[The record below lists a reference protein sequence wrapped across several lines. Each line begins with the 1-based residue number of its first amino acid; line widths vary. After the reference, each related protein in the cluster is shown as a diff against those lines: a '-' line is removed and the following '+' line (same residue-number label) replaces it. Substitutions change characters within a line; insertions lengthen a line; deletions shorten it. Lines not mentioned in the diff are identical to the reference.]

1 MQKVCFIKNLFLT
14 LNSEII
20 FFNLKHIVMKKSL
33 LIISLMLSALAMSC
47 THGTP
52 AEETPILPGTGN
64 KVVVTVNATL
74 PGDLTWEAGDKVAI
88 NGKESSAVAEAGA
101 VSNAFVVSDVKA
113 PLIVVAPFEVLS
125 GLNELKTPAT
135 QNFVADAFD
144 RAAYVLAG
152 VAPEATAVEG
162 DEKNLVADVD
172 LTALSGVIS
181 LPITLDSAT
190 AEAPVLVKNIS
201 FTALSNAALN
211 GVWTAEPI
219 TNTDEAGVVTYDV
232 KLTASAVAATTNLDC
247 GEGVEINTVAPVYFN
262 LVVPAGQYTG
272 GFEIVVTDT
281 EDHNFVLNLTDD
293 VVVERG
299 ATVELTPSVFT
310 VVEKAPATLTVKIGE
325 AGVAWAAG
333 DAVVCNN
340 TLSTNVVAESEV
352 GTQSAQFNFEA
363 VAYPYSVF
371 YPADFYTTS
380 GSLRFYE
387 EQPLVKNAHDH
398 KLMVMAGYSTTNEV
412 TLNNLCGI
420 VSIPF
425 VNKYEGENITVDK
438 VIVTT
443 AMGDPIAGKYHI
455 NYKTGALTSVAG
467 KAEIV
472 LNPSEETPFVIAPE
486 ETASVQ
492 FVVPKGSIRNGLK
505 VTIHS
510 SVGILENHTV
520 FPTGLTVRGGET
532 YAADLYEYKEVKIE
546 KIVTAEELLDFAKC
560 VNMGRYKK
568 FINAEGKVV
577 LGGDIDMSTL
587 AEWVPIT
594 GKIDEATGLPLGF
607 DGTFDGCGYSIKNW
621 ATSQPLFGYLGI
633 GATVQNFVIDASCGL
648 VIPELSIYSLD
659 GNPDSNLC
667 FGFAVASNLGGTVE
681 GITNNADV
689 ITNCPDDSYAQSRSA
704 IVGWNAPGGFVRNCI
719 NNGDITLELAN
730 HTAQTCYIGTV
741 VGRSQSSADFHA
753 ATACGLYNLENHGK
767 LTINIKDGITVKNFY
782 IGGVSGSANSYTVVD
797 NCKNYAD
804 VTFNIH
810 NDSGKGAAVCM
821 GGVIGYSAGTISNCY
836 NEGNVSHLDTGDIKG
851 TIVGGIVGYQN
862 SALTNSINKG
872 NITVTGKK
880 FGGRNSIGSINGTAS
895 KSSCA
900 PAAAGIVAYCYNA
913 TIDGCENYGKITFH
927 QTSADGSGTSGITVV
942 AGIVSAPWGQVSN
955 CKNFGDIDVVRKY
968 DSANVNAYL
977 YVGGIAACD
986 YYPLSQTES
995 SIVDCVNEGNLTIE
1009 NDLGTSNSAYGGIIG
1024 WPGVESTAQTNVTT
1038 RCVNKGNLVLNG
1050 TAKARVGGIQGGS
1063 GSMAD
1068 CQNFGTITVN
1078 NSHADSPYGG
1088 LSGFHTQNHRIT
1100 GSTNTGDVI
1109 VNLPLTGTASGI
1121 GGMIGAR
1128 GNVAVA
1134 EGAIAG
1140 NTVKCTVRA
1149 VEAQHGVGMLVG
1161 HYNGNKVMYFG
1172 TAESPIQLAGQL
1184 QIGDTTTVVDASN
1197 VMDPAV
1203 LGGLCPNYT
1212 AASHIYNCVLAQ

>member
-1 MQKVCFIKNLFLT
+1 
-14 LNSEII
+14 
-20 FFNLKHIVMKKSL
+20 MKKSL
-33 LIISLMLSALAMSC
+33 LIIGLMLSALAMSC

-74 PGDLTWEAGDKVAI
+74 PGDLTWEVGDKVAI

-101 VSNAFVVSDVKA
+101 VSNAFVVSDVEA

-162 DEKNLVADVD
+162 DEKNLVADAD

-201 FTALSNAALN
+201 FTAVNNAALN
-211 GVWTAEPI
+211 GVWNAEPV

-232 KLTASAVAATTNLDC
+232 KLTASDVAATTNLDC

-425 VNKYEGENITVDK
+425 VNKYEGENITIDK

-467 KAEIV
+467 KAEVV

-520 FPTGLTVRGGET
+520 FPTGLSVRGGET

-568 FINAEGKVV
+568 FINDEGKVV

-587 AEWVPIT
+587 TEWVPIT

-621 ATSQPLFGYLGI
+621 ATTQPLFGYLGV
-633 GATVQNFVIDASCGL
+633 GGTVQNFVLDASCGL
-648 VIPELSIYSLD
+648 VTPELSVYSLD
-659 GNPDSNLC
+659 GKPASNLC

-689 ITNCPDDSYAQSRSA
+689 ITNCPNDSYAQSRSA

-719 NNGDITLELAN
+719 NNGNITLELAN
-730 HTAQTCYIGTV
+730 HTAQTGYIGTV
-741 VGRSQSSADFHA
+741 VGRAQSSADFHA
-753 ATACGLYNLENHGK
+753 ATACGLYNLENHGD
-767 LTINIKDGITVKNFY
+767 LTINIVDGITNKNFY
-782 IGGVSGSANSYTVVD
+782 IGGVSGSANSYTVVE
-797 NCKNYAD
+797 NCKNYGN
-804 VTFNIH
+804 VTYNI
-810 NDSGKGAAVCM
+810 NNNVDMGALVCM
-821 GGVIGYSAGTISNCY
+821 GGVIGYSAGDISNGY
-836 NEGNVSHLDTGDIKG
+836 NEGNITFDGLCTSVYSGGTGNFKG
-851 TIVGGIVGYQN
+851 TIVAGIVGYQN
-862 SALTNSINKG
+862 SALTNCVNKG
-872 NITVTGKK
+872 NISISGNK
-880 FGGRNSIGSINGTAS
+880 FSGRNSVGSIDGTKS
-895 KSSCA
+895 KSSAA
-900 PAAAGIVAYCYNA
+900 PAAAGIVGYCYKA
-913 TIDGCENYGKITFH
+913 TVDGCENYGKITYT
-927 QTSADGSGTSGITVV
+927 QPNGDSSGTSGIHLA
-942 AGIVSAPWGQVSN
+942 AGIVASPWGQVSN
-955 CKNFGDIDVVRKY
+955 CKNFGDIEVTRKY
-968 DSANVNAYL
+968 ATANVNSYL
-977 YVGGIAACD
+977 YVGGIAASD

-995 SIVDCVNEGNLTIE
+995 PIVDCVNEGNITID

-1024 WPGVESTAQTNVTT
+1024 WPGIESTAQTNVTT
-1038 RCVNKGNLVLNG
+1038 RCVNKGNMVLNG
-1050 TAKARVGGIQGGS
+1050 TAKARVGGIHGGS

-1068 CQNFGTITVN
+1068 CQNFGSITVN

-1100 GSTNTGDVI
+1100 GSTNTGDVV

-1121 GGMIGAR
+1121 GGMIGTR
-1128 GNVAVA
+1128 GNVAVT
-1134 EGAIAG
+1134 EGQIAG

-1149 VEAQHGVGMLVG
+1149 VEAQHGVGMVVG
-1161 HYNGNKVMYFG
+1161 HFNGNQTMYIG
-1172 TAESPIQLAGQL
+1172 TASSPIQVAGQL

-1203 LGGLCPNYT
+1203 LGGLCPNY
-1212 AASHIYNCVLAQ
+1212 APASHIYNCVLAQ